1 MTYNP
6 NARADHD
13 SAFLAPEVAGLLD
26 ETVKAKSVTAKT
38 STLFGTKRPSVDFPL
53 FTTPVETSFI
63 DELDDLPLSNADTG
77 SVNVVVY
84 KIAGA
89 TQVSSETLAD
99 LDPDIASQIG
109 ASIADQVIWSLDT
122 AVFSNAT
129 TADGPS
135 GLLSLG
141 FNTVAAGT
149 SLTNTDPFVEAVYE
163 AQEANGNLTHFVVSP
178 ATAKSLSLLKDQV
191 DSARNLLEFQQDG
204 TILVAGVELVV
215 SSLVD
220 AATVGWGLDNRLA
233 RLVLREGTHVTKTY
247 VPQNDSY
254 FISGVSRWGWGHL
267 REGVIQRIRY
277 TPLTFTVALT
287 GAPDGGTFTLSVGGT
302 ATGTIAYNASAAT
315 VKTAIVAVD
324 DSIVADDVT
333 VTGSNGGPWTVTL
346 PAVLT
351 AGSGAGLTGGTSP
364 DVTVS

>member
-1 MTYNP
+1 MTYTP
-6 NARADHD
+6 NARVDHD

-26 ETVKAKSVTAKT
+26 ATVKAKSITAQT

-77 SVNVVVY
+77 SVNVVAY

-89 TQVSSETLAD
+89 TQVSSEMLAD
-99 LDPDIASQIG
+99 LDPDIAGQIG
-109 ASIADQVIWSLDT
+109 GSIADQVIWSLDT
-122 AVFSNAT
+122 AVFGNTTSN
-129 TADGPS
+129 GPD

-141 FNTVAAGT
+141 YNTVAAGT

-163 AQEANGNLTHFVVSP
+163 AQAANGSLTHFVVSP

-204 TILVAGVELVV
+204 SILVAGVELLV

-220 AATVGWGLDNRLA
+220 AGTVGWGLDSRLA
-233 RLVLREGTHVTKTY
+233 RLVLREGTHITKTY

-267 REGVIQRIRY
+267 RPDVVQRIRF
-277 TPLTFTVALT
+277 TPLTFTVTVT

-324 DSIVADDVT
+324 DSILADDVT

-351 AGSGAGLTGGTSP
+351 LGSAAGLTGGTDPS
-364 DVTVS
+364 VTVTG